1 MKGDYE
7 YNTMSVHD
15 VVEAFKRYAEGMDSV
30 RTSDLYGYMSEITGL
45 SEDALNELIN
55 GQTSL

>member
-7 YNTMSVHD
+7 FNTMSVRD

-30 RTSDLYGYMSEITGL
+30 RTNDLYGFMSELTGL

-55 GQTSL
+55 EQTSL